1 MVQAN
6 ADDLVKGLVSRR
18 YSMQQLVV
26 ISALT
31 FMSLIS
37 PYAWAET
44 LVDKAKSDS
53 SVEMGDDEPAMQKAM
68 QQARAGLDDFLK
80 KAGTPPRDTAQ
91 FSVKVRVSDGGKEEF
106 LWVSDLKGQG
116 ELWSGRIENI
126 PVIRSVKKG
135 QSYSFAKSEI
145 VDWTY
150 IDRAK
155 KKIMGNFT
163 TCALLT
169 KEPPSVAETLR
180 KEYGLECLP

>member
-1 MVQAN
+1 
-6 ADDLVKGLVSRR
+6 
-18 YSMQQLVV
+18 MQRLVV
-26 ISALT
+26 MSVLAL
-31 FMSLIS
+31 MSMI
-37 PYAWAET
+37 PQYVWAET
-44 LVDKAKSDS
+44 LVDKAKNDS

-91 FSVKVRVSDGGKEEF
+91 FSVKVRVSDGDNKEY

-150 IDRAK
+150 IDKTK
-155 KKIMGNFT
+155 KKIVGNFT

>member
-1 MVQAN
+1 
-6 ADDLVKGLVSRR
+6 
-18 YSMQQLVV
+18 MQRLVV
-26 ISALT
+26 MSALA
-31 FMSLIS
+31 FMSVI
-37 PYAWAET
+37 PQYVWAET
-44 LVDKAKSDS
+44 LVDKAKNDS

-80 KAGTPPRDTAQ
+80 KAGAPPRDTAQ
-91 FSVKVRVSDGGKEEF
+91 FSVKVRVSDGDNREY

-116 ELWSGRIENI
+116 ELWSGRIDNI

-155 KKIMGNFT
+155 KRVMGNFT

-180 KEYGLECLP
+180 KEYGLECTP

>member
-1 MVQAN
+1 MVQTH
-6 ADDLVKGLVSRR
+6 ADDLMKGLVGRR
-18 YSMQQLVV
+18 YSMQRFIVV
-26 ISALT
+26 SALV

-37 PYAWAET
+37 QSAWSET
-44 LVDKAKSDS
+44 LVDKAKNDS

-80 KAGTPPRDTAQ
+80 KVGAPPRDTEE
-91 FSVKVRVSDGGKEEF
+91 FSVKVRVSDGGNEEF

-116 ELWSGRIENI
+116 ELWSGRINNI
-126 PVIRSVKKG
+126 PMIRSVKKG

-150 IDRAK
+150 RDKAK

>member
-1 MVQAN
+1 MN
-6 ADDLVKGLVSRR
+6 RSGGRRCSMWRLVLAGTLVF
-18 YSMQQLVV
+18 MAV
-26 ISALT
+26 ISQVV
-31 FMSLIS
+31 
-37 PYAWAET
+37 WAET
-44 LVDKAKSDS
+44 LVDKAKNDG

-80 KAGTPPRDTAQ
+80 KVGAPPRDTEE
-91 FSVKVRVSDGGKEEF
+91 FSVKVRVSDGGNEEF

-116 ELWSGRIENI
+116 ELWSGRINNV
-126 PVIRSVKKG
+126 PMIRSVKKG

-150 IDRAK
+150 IDKAK
-155 KKIMGNFT
+155 KRVMGNFT

-180 KEYGLECLP
+180 KEYGLECTP